1 MTTNDALSVVLEDA
15 RRLGFLGPDAVER
28 HIAHAEAWA
37 EALEADQA
45 PGSFLDLGSGA
56 GVPGL
61 VLALRWPDSEA
72 VLLDS
77 QLRRTAWLRTAA
89 GRLGVGDRVSVAEG
103 RAETLG
109 HDVELRERFP
119 LVVARSFGAPA
130 MTAELGAAFVAPG
143 GVLSVSE
150 PPGSVADRRWPEDP
164 LELLGLRN
172 PRQVVRGGGS
182 FVILQKHSALR
193 EVFPRRQNRLLRDPV
208 W

>member
-1 MTTNDALSVVLEDA
+1 MTRGDALSVVLEDA
-15 RRLGFLGPDAVER
+15 RRLGFLGPDPVER
-28 HIAHAEAWA
+28 HIAHAEAWS
-37 EALEADQA
+37 ELIEADQA
-45 PGSFLDLGSGA
+45 PGSFLDLGSG
-56 GVPGL
+56 GGIPGL
-61 VLALRWPDSEA
+61 VLALRWADSEA

-109 HDVELRERFP
+109 HDVALRERFP

-130 MTAELGAAFVAPG
+130 MTAELGSAFVSPG

-150 PPGSVADRRWPEDP
+150 PPGPYSDRRWPEDP

-172 PRQVVRGGGS
+172 PRQVVREGAS

-193 EVFPRRQNRLLRDPV
+193 EEFPRRQNRLLRDPV